1 MSVRRLP
8 NPLIEIQELAVVG
21 RFQSTLLH
29 NFPANKQIQFMIGTF
44 GNILIKPTS
53 LNIIPR
59 GWYHNIC
66 SPYHIPCSP
75 LEANLSMV
83 YVDPPPSP
91 LDSCHQLTAFPVL
104 SKAEREHSLHR
115 MDIDVMKNFE
125 VDQDGNA
132 IKDTRM
138 LSMRDIRDVLTDWKK
153 LLTVVFNI
161 LATLPVSAFGTF
173 LPLVVKGMQHIN
185 FLGFL

>member
-1 MSVRRLP
+1 
-8 NPLIEIQELAVVG
+8 
-21 RFQSTLLH
+21 
-29 NFPANKQIQFMIGTF
+29 
-44 GNILIKPTS
+44 
-53 LNIIPR
+53 
-59 GWYHNIC
+59 
-66 SPYHIPCSP
+66 
-75 LEANLSMV
+75 
-83 YVDPPPSP
+83 
-91 LDSCHQLTAFPVL
+91 
-104 SKAEREHSLHR
+104 
-115 MDIDVMKNFE
+115 MDIEVMKNFE

-173 LPLVVKGMQHIN
+173 LPLVVKGMQHTN